1 MKASQKVEVSRYRP
15 DDSGRWDEFV
25 SGSGNGVFLF
35 RRGYMD
41 YHSDRFRDHSLLF
54 TSGGRLAGVMPAHEE
69 GDALCSHNGL
79 TYGGVVSGKGMTAS
93 LMLDI
98 FHALREYMADA
109 GLRRLV
115 YKCIPYIYHR
125 VPSEEDLY
133 ALHRSG
139 ARLVRRDAGYAIDM
153 SSPWRIQFARQRRRA
168 IRRGAGQGIVIA
180 ESNDYA
186 SFLSLQSY
194 VLQSRHNVMPVH
206 SQSELELLASR
217 FPRNIRLHTARR
229 GEELLAAAL
238 VYVHGTVAHV
248 QYSANSDE
256 GLRIGAADLLFDAL
270 ISEIYGGKDYF
281 DFGISTE
288 NGGMV
293 LNEGLAAYK
302 EGYGA
307 RTVAHDFYE
316 LAI

>member
-1 MKASQKVEVSRYRP
+1 MQASHKTEVARYRP
-15 DDSGRWDEFV
+15 EGSGRWDEFV

-54 TSGGRLAGVMPAHEE
+54 TAGGRLAAVMPAHEE
-69 GDALCSHNGL
+69 GDTLCSHNGL
-79 TYGGVVSGKGMTAS
+79 TFGGIVSGTGMTAS

-98 FHALREYMADA
+98 FHALRGYMEEA
-109 GLRRLV
+109 GFRRLV

-133 ALHRSG
+133 ALHRLG
-139 ARLVRRDAGYAIDM
+139 ARLARRDAGYAIQM
-153 SSPWRIQFARQRRRA
+153 SSPWRIHFSRQRRRA

-180 ESNDYA
+180 ESHDYA

-194 VLQSRHNVMPVH
+194 VLRSRHGVTPVH
-206 SQSELELLASR
+206 SQRELELLASR
-217 FPRNIRLHTARR
+217 FPKNIRLHTAMR

-248 QYSANSDE
+248 QYNANSDE
-256 GLRIGAADLLFDAL
+256 GLRIGAGDLLFDTL
-270 ISEIYGGKDYF
+270 IGGVYSGKEYF

-288 NGGMV
+288 SGGLV

-316 LAI
+316 LSL